1 MEMELLTQ
9 RLLDSAAMEIVV
21 LDTEERI
28 TEINRNSLQQTGFER
43 AAVVGHPAGRLWDE
57 ISLQKLR
64 EDLSRNRIFQ
74 GELTEITLGGEP
86 RSIHYTFSPIRG
98 EFGEKL
104 GYIGIGRPMMDTDRF
119 EMELLQRLEQIRQTQ
134 GVAMVGLAKLA
145 EYRDPETGQHLE
157 RMRNY
162 CRLFA
167 EELSTLPEYS
177 AYITD
182 EYIEGIYNSSPLHD
196 IGKVGIPD
204 AILLKP
210 GRLTPQEFEVMKQ
223 HSRIGGDALR
233 AADQQLEGESFLT
246 MGKEIAYHHHEKW
259 DGTGYPDGLRGNA
272 IPLSAR
278 IVAIS
283 DVYDALT
290 SKRVYKDAISHDRAR
305 AIIIESSGSHFAE
318 DLVRVFLK
326 READILKIRERFK
339 D

>member
-1 MEMELLTQ
+1 MEMELLNQ

-28 TEINRNSLQQTGFER
+28 AEINENSLQQTGFER
-43 AAVVGHPAGRLWDE
+43 EAVVGHPAERLWDE

-64 EDLSRNRIFQ
+64 EDLSRNRVFQ

-86 RSIHYTFSPIRG
+86 RSVHYTFSPIRG

-104 GYIGIGRPMMDTDRF
+104 GFIGIGRPLMDTDRF

-162 CRLFA
+162 CRLCA
-167 EELSTLPEYS
+167 EELSTLPEYA

-278 IVAIS
+278 IVAIA

>member
-1 MEMELLTQ
+1 MELLTQ

-21 LDTEERI
+21 LDPEERI
-28 TEINRNSLQQTGFER
+28 AEINENSLRQTGFER
-43 AAVVGHPAGRLWDE
+43 EAVVGHPAGRLWDE

-64 EDLSRNRIFQ
+64 EDLSRNRVFQ
-74 GELTEITLGGEP
+74 GELTEITLGDEP

-98 EFGEKL
+98 EFGEKI
-104 GYIGIGRPMMDTDRF
+104 GFIGIGRPLMDTDRF

-177 AYITD
+177 AYITE

-305 AIIIESSGSHFAE
+305 AIIIESSGSHFSE

-326 READILKIRERFK
+326 READVLKIRDRFK